1 MRAFLGQYLWFIL
14 IISLLVLFVLNIS
27 IGSVWIPIEET
38 WKILTGR
45 SASHE
50 AWTNII
56 MDFRLTKAVTCV
68 LGGAALSLGGLL
80 MQTLFRNPLAG
91 PDVLGLSSGASLSVA
106 ILIMAGSI
114 GFSIFSHTYS
124 IAFVASLGA
133 GSVFLLILWI
143 AQRIRDNTS
152 LLIIGLMVG
161 AGTSSIVS
169 VIQFLSR
176 AEEQQYYVIWTMGSL
191 GSMNWE
197 EIGVMS
203 IVTIV
208 GSLLALSHI
217 KSLNSWLLGD
227 NYATSLGINIKQSR
241 AVVIIATCLLTGVV
255 TAFCGPIAFVGLA
268 VPHLT
273 RIVADTTNHRTL
285 IPAVMLYGASLL
297 LFCDIISQ
305 LPGMAMVIP
314 INAITSL
321 IGAPVVIWVI
331 MRTKKIRV

>member
-1 MRAFLGQYLWFIL
+1 
-14 IISLLVLFVLNIS
+14 
-27 IGSVWIPIEET
+27 
-38 WKILTGR
+38 
-45 SASHE
+45 
-50 AWTNII
+50 
-56 MDFRLTKAVTCV
+56 
-68 LGGAALSLGGLL
+68 
-80 MQTLFRNPLAG
+80 
-91 PDVLGLSSGASLSVA
+91 
-106 ILIMAGSI
+106 
-114 GFSIFSHTYS
+114 
-124 IAFVASLGA
+124 
-133 GSVFLLILWI
+133 
-143 AQRIRDNTS
+143 
-152 LLIIGLMVG
+152 
-161 AGTSSIVS
+161 
-169 VIQFLSR
+169 
-176 AEEQQYYVIWTMGSL
+176 
-191 GSMNWE
+191 
-197 EIGVMS
+197 MS

-217 KSLNSWLLGD
+217 KSLNAWLLGD

-273 RIVADTTNHRTL
+273 RIVADTTNHRKL